1 MSEIW
6 KDITGFVGLY
16 KVSSLGNVQSLNYNR
31 TGNIKQLKPMPNKK
45 GYLQVLLCNGKIRRR
60 VFVHRIVAIEFIPN
74 DKQLS
79 EVNHI
84 NEIKTDNRA
93 INLEW
98 CDTLYNNNYGTRN
111 KRLSKAVNQL
121 TLSGELINTFEGI
134 REAERITG
142 IKNQSISQCCK
153 GKYKTAGGYIWEY
166 SL

>member
-16 KVSSLGNVQSLNYNR
+16 KVSSLGNIQSLNYNR
-31 TGNIKQLKPMPNKK
+31 TGNIKQLKPVPNKK

-111 KRLSKAVNQL
+111 KRLSKAINQL

>member
-1 MSEIW
+1 
-6 KDITGFVGLY
+6 
-16 KVSSLGNVQSLNYNR
+16 
-31 TGNIKQLKPMPNKK
+31 MPNKK

-111 KRLSKAVNQL
+111 KRLSKAINQL

>member
-16 KVSSLGNVQSLNYNR
+16 KVSSLGNIQSLNYNR
-31 TGNIKQLKPMPNKK
+31 TGNIKQLKPVPNKK

-98 CDTLYNNNYGTRN
+98 CDTSYNNNYGTRN
-111 KRLSKAVNQL
+111 KRLSKAINQL
-121 TLSGELINTFEGI
+121 TLSGELVNTFEGI
-134 REAERITG
+134 KEAERITG

-153 GKYKTAGGYIWEY
+153 GKYKTAGGYIWQY
-166 SL
+166 AI

>member
-31 TGNIKQLKPMPNKK
+31 TGNIKQLKPVPNKK

-111 KRLSKAVNQL
+111 KRLSKAINQL

>member
-16 KVSSLGNVQSLNYNR
+16 KVSSLGNIQSLNYNR
-31 TGNIKQLKPMPNKK
+31 TGNIKQLKPVPNKK

-60 VFVHRIVAIEFIPN
+60 VLVHRIVAIEFIPN

-98 CDTLYNNNYGTRN
+98 FDTLYNNNYGTRN
-111 KRLSKAVNQL
+111 KRLSKAINQL

>member
-111 KRLSKAVNQL
+111 KRLSKAINQL

>member
-31 TGNIKQLKPMPNKK
+31 TGNIKQLKPVPNKK

-60 VFVHRIVAIEFIPN
+60 VLVHRIVAIEFIPN

-111 KRLSKAVNQL
+111 KRLSKAINQL

>member
-31 TGNIKQLKPMPNKK
+31 TGNIKQLKPVPNKK

-74 DKQLS
+74 DKRLS

-98 CDTLYNNNYGTRN
+98 CDTLYNNNHGTRN
-111 KRLSKAVNQL
+111 KRLSKAINQL

-153 GKYKTAGGYIWEY
+153 GKYKKAGGYIWEY

>member
-16 KVSSLGNVQSLNYNR
+16 KVSSLGNIQSLNYNR
-31 TGNIKQLKPMPNKK
+31 TGNIKQLKPVPNKK

-60 VFVHRIVAIEFIPN
+60 VLVHRIVAIEFIPN

-111 KRLSKAVNQL
+111 KRLSKAINQL

>member
-1 MSEIW
+1 MIEIW

-31 TGNIKQLKPMPNKK
+31 TGEIRLLKPIPNKK

-60 VFVHRIVAIEFIPN
+60 MFVHKIVAIEFVPN
-74 DKQLS
+74 EKQLS
-79 EVNHI
+79 EINHI
-84 NEIKTDNRA
+84 NEIKADNRA

-98 CDTLYNNNYGTRN
+98 CDTVYNNNYGTRN
-111 KRLSKAVNQL
+111 KRLSKAINQL
-121 TLSGELINTFEGI
+121 ALSGELINTFEGI
-134 REAERITG
+134 REAERVTG
-142 IKNQSISQCCK
+142 IRNQSISQCCK